1 MGQLYIQEMIFLSLT
16 NKNID
21 NPKNVIS
28 AGINASSQIKTI
40 MKFKE
45 MNNINKTIFL
55 IPNSNFQEEVED
67 AIIGRWTTG
76 SSSFEEYENM
86 NCTGSL
92 EESLF
97 FGMFNY
103 SETYEIRDGG
113 FTWSQTSAWQTPY
126 TEEGTYETT
135 TTDTST
141 VYSLLGTTTNHG
153 IEGYRE
159 GLIGLDENAM
169 SIKVQWDKSN
179 NQIVDSCFK
188 FTYAKI

>member
-1 MGQLYIQEMIFLSLT
+1 MLKIN
-16 NKNID
+16 NKHYYLLFILMT
-21 NPKNVIS
+21 V
-28 AGINASSQIKTI
+28 
-40 MKFKE
+40 
-45 MNNINKTIFL
+45 FL
-55 IPNSNFQEEVED
+55 ITGCEEEGDED
-67 AIIGRWTTG
+67 VIIGRWTT
-76 SSSFEEYENM
+76 SSFAEYENM

-103 SETYEIRDGG
+103 SETYEIRSGG
-113 FTWSQTSAWQTPY
+113 FTWAQTSDLNENPY

-141 VYSLLGTTTNHG
+141 VYTLLGTTTNHG

-159 GLIGLDENAM
+159 GLIGEDENAM

-179 NQIVDSCFK
+179 NHIVDSCFK
-188 FTYAKI
+188 FTFYKLN

>member
-1 MGQLYIQEMIFLSLT
+1 MLKDVQQKYFL
-16 NKNID
+16 
-21 NPKNVIS
+21 
-28 AGINASSQIKTI
+28 
-40 MKFKE
+40 
-45 MNNINKTIFL
+45 FL
-55 IPNSNFQEEVED
+55 ILLIVPLITGCEEEEVED

-103 SETYEIRDGG
+103 SETYEIRSGG
-113 FTWSQTSAWQTPY
+113 FTWAQTSDISDNPY

-141 VYSLLGTTTNHG
+141 VYILLGTTTKHG

-159 GLIGLDENAM
+159 GLISEDENAM

-179 NQIVDSCFK
+179 NHIVDSCFK
-188 FTYAKI
+188 FTFYKVN

>member
-1 MGQLYIQEMIFLSLT
+1 MI
-16 NKNID
+16 I
-21 NPKNVIS
+21 
-28 AGINASSQIKTI
+28 
-40 MKFKE
+40 
-45 MNNINKTIFL
+45 INKKQHFL
-55 IPNSNFQEEVED
+55 LLLLLIVPLITGCEEGDED
-67 AIIGRWTTG
+67 VIIGRWTT
-76 SSSFEEYENM
+76 SSFEEYENM

-103 SETYEIRDGG
+103 SETYEIRSGG
-113 FTWSQTSAWQTPY
+113 FTWAQTSDLSDNPN

-159 GLIGLDENAM
+159 GLIGEDENAM

-179 NQIVDSCFK
+179 NHIVDSCFK
-188 FTYAKI
+188 FTFYKVN

>member
-1 MGQLYIQEMIFLSLT
+1 ML
-16 NKNID
+16 K
-21 NPKNVIS
+21 
-28 AGINASSQIKTI
+28 
-40 MKFKE
+40 
-45 MNNINKTIFL
+45 MNNNQCFL
-55 IPNSNFQEEVED
+55 YLLLLIGLFITGCEEEEVED

-103 SETYEIRDGG
+103 SETYEIRNDG
-113 FTWSQTSAWQTPY
+113 FTWSQTSDWHDAPY

-135 TTDTST
+135 TTDTSI
-141 VYSLLGTTTNHG
+141 VYTLLGTTSNHG

-159 GLIGLDENAM
+159 GLIGDDEDSM

-179 NQIVDSCFK
+179 NHIVDSCFK
-188 FTYAKI
+188 FTFYKVN